1 MVAVSWHAVGVAIMN
16 NDEFWSSV
24 YSDAS
29 KERQRGGLSAIRVA
43 LLFGTAAAALAL
55 IVPPLADMASDE
67 WILFGADPG
76 IDYTTTA
83 SIPRSREYTI
93 QRSVLQRSADSVCII
108 DARGRH
114 SGDC

>member
-1 MVAVSWHAVGVAIMN
+1 MN

-24 YSDAS
+24 YSSAS
-29 KERQRGGLSAIRVA
+29 KERQPGRFSAVRVA

-55 IVPPLADMASDE
+55 VVPPIADMASDE

-83 SIPRSREYTI
+83 SVPGNREYTV

-108 DARGRH
+108 DSRGRR

>member
-1 MVAVSWHAVGVAIMN
+1 MN

-29 KERQRGGLSAIRVA
+29 KERQRGGLSAVRVA

-55 IVPPLADMASDE
+55 VVPPLADVATDE
-67 WILFGADPG
+67 WTLLGAGPG

-83 SIPRSREYTI
+83 SVPRSREYTI
-93 QRSVLQRSADSVCII
+93 QRSVLQRSSDAVCII
-108 DARGRH
+108 DSRGRH